1 MDDFAIMD
9 DDAEQPKESS
19 PQKDDQFSDSID
31 DEDSISLSE
40 SSEELVE

>member
-19 PQKDDQFSDSID
+19 AQKDDQFSDSID